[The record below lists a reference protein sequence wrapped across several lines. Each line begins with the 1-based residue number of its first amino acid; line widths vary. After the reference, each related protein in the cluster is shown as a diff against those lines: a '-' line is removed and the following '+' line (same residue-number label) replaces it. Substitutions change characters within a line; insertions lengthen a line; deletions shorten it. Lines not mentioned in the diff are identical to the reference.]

1 MRRRGHCGGL
11 QHVGWKVG
19 LTGVT
24 GRPPAGRALP
34 QGLCHGLH
42 PGWQGLCHGL
52 HPPEGGGQ
60 GWQGLQTRGHR
71 AQQVVSDPRIV
82 IEAQVPAETFFR
94 SIVSYIK
101 Q

>member
-19 LTGVT
+19 LTGLT
-24 GRPPAGRALP
+24 GRPPARRALP
-34 QGLCHGLH
+34 QGLSHGLH

-60 GWQGLQTRGHR
+60 GWQGLQTRGHH

>member
-42 PGWQGLCHGL
+42 PSWQGLSHGL

>member
-34 QGLCHGLH
+34 QGLS
-42 PGWQGLCHGL
+42 HGL

-60 GWQGLQTRGHR
+60 NWQGLQTRGHR